1 MKHLLIIL
9 FLLPLTCLAQFKISG
24 RVINAAD
31 GKPIPDAS
39 VFINNTSVGA
49 KAGSDGS
56 FTLRNLNP
64 GQYNLIV
71 SAIGYERFSKTI
83 SVERDITMDD
93 IKLLPK
99 LMMMNEVVIAGKD
112 PYRARKL
119 AMFKEQFLGRA
130 LFWRQCTIVNPDI
143 LKLTFSDH
151 QKILTASTND
161 FLEIENNALGYKL
174 KYLINNFRLDKKAFN
189 VVYEGYVLFEEKEGP
204 AEEKVRWEKNRR
216 KVYYGSPTHYLRTV
230 LAGKVDSDYMV
241 RPFCID
247 HIDTIAQRGS
257 HLDPVTGEYP
267 TFYIML
273 RYDTLKT
280 KSYVHRTDKH
290 GIYAISYPKDLDVF
304 YYKPGVKHLRTNEGQ
319 EYGNRGQIGS
329 IDFIDNNLLFDLN
342 GTILNPTGASF
353 RYNWAVT
360 RVAELLPIDYR
371 PPLRDIDP
379 AKNH

>member
-1 MKHLLIIL
+1 MKHVLIIL

-24 RVINAAD
+24 RVINATD
-31 GKPIPDAS
+31 GKPVPDAS

-93 IKLLPK
+93 VKLLPK

-130 LFWRQCTIVNPDI
+130 LFWRQCTIINPDI

-174 KYLINNFRLDKKAFN
+174 KYLLNSFTLNKRALNMA
-189 VVYEGYVLFEEKEGP
+189 YEGFVLFEEKQGT
-204 AEEKVRWEKNRR
+204 AEQKAEWEKNRR
-216 KVYYGSPTHYLRTV
+216 KIYYGSPTHFLRTL
-230 LAGKVDSDYMV
+230 LAGKVDSDFMV
-241 RPFCID
+241 RPFCMKHVD
-247 HIDTIAQRGS
+247 SVESGHP
-257 HLDPVTGEYP
+257 DPLTGVYKYVRMP
-267 TFYIML
+267 

-280 KSYVHRTDKH
+280 NSYVHRTDKP
-290 GIYAISYPKDLDVF
+290 GIYAIGYPEDLDIF
-304 YYKPGVKHLRTNEGQ
+304 YYKPGVKHFRDNQGNEF
-319 EYGNRGQIGS
+319 GNRGQIGS
-329 IDFIDNNLLFDLN
+329 IDFIDRDLLFDLN
-342 GTILNPTGASF
+342 GTILNPTGAFF
-353 RYNWAVT
+353 RYNWGVT
-360 RVAELLPIDYR
+360 RMAELLPIDYR